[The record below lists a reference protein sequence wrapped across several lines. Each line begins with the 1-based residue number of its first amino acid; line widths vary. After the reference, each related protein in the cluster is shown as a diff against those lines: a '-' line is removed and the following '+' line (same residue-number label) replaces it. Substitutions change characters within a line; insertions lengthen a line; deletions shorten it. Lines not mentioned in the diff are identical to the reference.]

1 MNKFFRAIGFTSPM
15 TAAGLQSL
23 VNEVLSA
30 PDFRAYTTN
39 GDDTLLA
46 EFRMDFGEHCGVA
59 VCGEFDANDQFR
71 YEYCYPYCIS
81 DTISTVQ
88 TISVEPQ
95 IRQEGYLGVCDDFK
109 VGVTLIF
116 HVQDMVEYVK
126 RYGAGNY
133 TEEIRGVSVS
143 LSSLSSEGVVM
154 MPIQKSESD
163 IRQTKRNSVKRTRM
177 IKDAMAGDEAAM
189 ESLTIEDMD
198 TYAAISRQIQT
209 EDIYTLVDSYF
220 MPFGVECD
228 MYSVLGEIISVETT
242 SNRVTGEE
250 IVRMLVSCNDLKFS
264 VCINQADLYGEPTPG
279 RRFKGVVWM
288 QGMLHFQENLNL

>member
-264 VCINQADLYGEPTPG
+264 VCINQADLYGEPAPG

-288 QGMLHFQENLNL
+288 QGMLHFQENLNF

>member
-264 VCINQADLYGEPTPG
+264 VCINQADLYGEPAPG